1 MREKKRSTARSSRP
15 TSMDVS
21 RLAGVSQATVS
32 RAFSNDSLLTP
43 ATKKRVLDAASQL
56 GYIPNAIARCMV
68 SAQTNLIGIV
78 VFQNESPFQRN
89 IVNELSKEL
98 RARGRYA
105 VMVYQRENETQ
116 EETIQN
122 ALMYRVDGIFITEA
136 ENTDS
141 VAEVCA
147 SANVPVM
154 LVSRDV
160 PGSQIATV
168 SCDDYSSCGKIAE
181 YLCRMGI
188 RKAACLAA
196 SPKASTTQNRLRGFM
211 DRSKACGI
219 EITAVLYE
227 GRYSY
232 RSGKALAK
240 TLCAQSG
247 CELPDALFCT
257 GDILA
262 IGVMDYLRKERGLR
276 IPEDISVVGF
286 DGIAESEWLSYSL
299 TTMRQPVEEM
309 VAAACDTLI
318 QAIQDPAAKPAHRM
332 FECVLCER
340 DSVKKQKD

>member
-1 MREKKRSTARSSRP
+1 MSRKKSTGKTSRP

-43 ATKKRVLDAASQL
+43 ATKKKVLDAANQL

-68 SAQTNLIGIV
+68 SAQTNLVGIV

-89 IVNELSKEL
+89 IVNQLSKEL

-105 VMVYQRENETQ
+105 VVVFQRENETQ
-116 EETIQN
+116 EETILN

-136 ENTDS
+136 ENTAG

-147 SANVPVM
+147 SANVPVV

-160 PGSQIATV
+160 PGNQMATI
-168 SCDDYSSCGKIAE
+168 SCDDYSSSGAIAE
-181 YLCRMGI
+181 YLSSMGI
-188 RKAACLAA
+188 RKVACLLA
-196 SPKASTTQNRLRGFM
+196 SPEASTTQNRLRGFT
-211 DRSKACGI
+211 DHSSACGM

-232 RSGKALAK
+232 RSGKILAEAICSK
-240 TLCAQSG
+240 SG
-247 CELPDALFCT
+247 GQLPDALFCS

-262 IGVMDYLRKERGLR
+262 LGAMDYLRQERGLR

-309 VAAACDTLI
+309 VAAACDVLI
-318 QAIQDPAAKPAHRM
+318 QAIQDPTVKPVHQI
-332 FECVLCER
+332 FECVLCQR
-340 DSVKKQKD
+340 NSVKKQKD